1 MTSVAIVEAL
11 RTPFGKLG
19 GKLQWYSAVDLDS
32 VAAKAA
38 GDLGATSPVRS
49 TCPGFAIQT
58 ALEKVGLSVRDL
70 KRNMCW
76 LRPGRCHHH
85 RSLNR

>member
-49 TCPGFAIQT
+49 TCPGLQSRPRW
-58 ALEKVGLSVRDL
+58 KKWDL
-70 KRNMCW
+70 ACAT
-76 LRPGRCHHH
+76 
-85 RSLNR
+85 